1 MLRAEVETEATEGTE
16 TETTETKVERGRI
29 IGTTTKEVVAM
40 VRKIG
45 TSRNSI
51 RKKKRRKN
59 SKMKCSKMLMR
70 DLGFTGQDSQY
81 RELTTGQ

>member
-59 SKMKCSKMLMR
+59 SKMKCSKMPMR